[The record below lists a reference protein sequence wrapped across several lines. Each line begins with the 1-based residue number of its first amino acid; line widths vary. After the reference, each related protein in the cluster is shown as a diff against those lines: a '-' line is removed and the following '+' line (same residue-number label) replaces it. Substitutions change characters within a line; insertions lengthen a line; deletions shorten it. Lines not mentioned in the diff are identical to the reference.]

1 MWKKVGAAALM
12 LATAWPVMAQTDW
25 RNQAVPVYPYPTY
38 VRMQDTHWYAPRVV
52 EYVRRVEAL
61 QQALDAHCGGGLAI
75 PARQAWREALVAWD
89 RLSTVAVGPLVERR
103 SARSID
109 FQPARPELIEQAIAA
124 TAESKLDMEL
134 VGSAA
139 RGFPALEWLLWAQP
153 PQPVR
158 AAPAVRGNRSSK
170 ARKPAAKSRAAAKSK
185 AKAKPARRAEVW
197 LELPMFAGT
206 AGQPPAVNEYLLT
219 VANKPKPKAAKPAA
233 KSKKKTTRN
242 ARNARS
248 NRSMA
253 NAPGAPAPGQ
263 AAAGLSHTT
272 TSPSA
277 CKFAQTLAADLHAE
291 GLALAEGFAKRLEG
305 ELDEAQVSERLGESL
320 NQWLG
325 GLEQLRMQAVERPV
339 LEMAADNPRARPT
352 LPRLLSGSS
361 ALDRQARWSA
371 LRALAVLDAPT
382 GPEPGA
388 GLIPLETLLRG
399 QGLNSLADKLHE
411 AAKAVDQALETALD
425 NTPDSLQ
432 ATGRALAAL
441 HTLVNEEVAPALDVR
456 IGFSDADGD

>member
-12 LATAWPVMAQTDW
+12 LATAWPGMAQTDW

-124 TAESKLDMEL
+124 TAEGKLDMAL

-153 PQPVR
+153 PQAPR
-158 AAPAVRGNRSSK
+158 AAPAARGPRNK
-170 ARKPAAKSRAAAKSK
+170 ARKPAAKPRAAVKSK

-206 AGQPPAVNEYLLT
+206 AGLPPTVNEYLLT
-219 VANKPKPKAAKPAA
+219 VANKPKPTAKPTA
-233 KSKKKTTRN
+233 KAKTKKKTTRN
-242 ARNARS
+242 ARRS

-263 AAAGLSHTT
+263 AAAALSRTT

-277 CKFAQTLAADLHAE
+277 CQFAQTLAADLHAE

-305 ELDEAQVSERLGESL
+305 EPDEAQISERLGESL

-339 LEMAADNPRARPT
+339 LEMAADNPRARPA

-371 LRALAVLDAPT
+371 LRTLAVLDAPT
-382 GPEPGA
+382 GPEPGTA
-388 GLIPLETLLRG
+388 LIPLETLLRG
-399 QGLNSLADKLHE
+399 QGLNPLADKLHE
-411 AAKAVDQALETALD
+411 AAKAVDQALEAALD